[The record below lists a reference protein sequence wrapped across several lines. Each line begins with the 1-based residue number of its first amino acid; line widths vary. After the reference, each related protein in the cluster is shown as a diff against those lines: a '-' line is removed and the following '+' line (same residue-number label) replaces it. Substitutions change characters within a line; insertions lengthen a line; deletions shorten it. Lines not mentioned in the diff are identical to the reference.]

1 MFSLSLQLYQ
11 NSSLWR
17 LNLWVPRKEHNTPC
31 LIPKL
36 MFSPSLQLYQ
46 TSSLWC
52 LDFVGPQERT
62 YRSMSSPNI
71 IGSLHNDI
79 QFVEHRT
86 VKHVTSCPLN
96 SNAIGNIVWRKTQP
110 QGMKTVSMTKLKQSS
125 PLSTDDAQLKKAFL
139 CFWDVQKCPYT
150 KESKDPQ
157 PKNSKIYLRTKAKNK
172 CYERHLNKLLL
183 L

>member
-1 MFSLSLQLYQ
+1 MITVSPMFSLSLQLYQ

-110 QGMKTVSMTKLKQSS
+110 QGMKTVSMTKQNQA
-125 PLSTDDAQLKKAFL
+125 PWAQMMH
-139 CFWDVQKCPYT
+139 
-150 KESKDPQ
+150 
-157 PKNSKIYLRTKAKNK
+157 NSKKPFYVFGMFKNVHTQK
-172 CYERHLNKLLL
+172 SQKIHSQKTPKFILGQKQKTNVMKDI
-183 L
+183 